1 MRAAA
6 EGRGVKNDAETM
18 MAADWLVDV
27 WLAPGDPVPF
37 TETSGRL
44 DFRFRILAVC
54 GIDPEDPQWGGDLE
68 EHIRAHYQDW
78 VESAETIE
86 I

>member
-1 MRAAA
+1 MTLKPGWPERFYRIIPRAD
-6 EGRGVKNDAETM
+6 G
-18 MAADWLVDV
+18 LVDV
-27 WLAPGDPVPF
+27 WLTPGEPVPF
-37 TETSGRL
+37 TETNGRL

-68 EHIRAHYQDW
+68 GHIREHYQDW